1 MEGKTMPARTI
12 LITGGTHGLG
22 YHCALSLARS
32 HPTYTILLAS
42 RTDPNSAAAT
52 INTTLSQTNTHYL
65 PLDLSSPAN
74 IRSFIHT
81 FSTSSKKYPPLAAL
95 LLNAGMQYPSGTR
108 YTPSSGIETTFATNH
123 LGHALLFS
131 LLQPFLADDAR
142 IVITASG
149 THDPAQRTGM
159 PTARFVSAEQLAR
172 PPAAAKGGPTG
183 TNHYTNSKLANVLW
197 GYALERR
204 LEKMREADG
213 GKRWTVVSFDPGAMP
228 GTGLVRE
235 AGVVFRWL
243 VAVVFPRIVP
253 LLQVLVSKNIR
264 RVEESG
270 ETLAWLAVGEGVE
283 GEKGGYFEARKR
295 IRSSVQS
302 YEVGCQEEL
311 WGWTVKEIA
320 MGGEERRLF
329 EVVG

>member
-1 MEGKTMPARTI
+1 MSARTI

-32 HPTYTILLAS
+32 HPTHTILLAS
-42 RTDPNSAAAT
+42 RTDPHSAAAS

-65 PLDLSSPAN
+65 PLDLSSTAN
-74 IRSFIHT
+74 IRSFIDT
-81 FSTSSKKYPPLAAL
+81 FSTNQYPPLSAL

-108 YTPSSGIETTFATNH
+108 FTAEGIETTFATNH

-159 PTARFVSAEQLAR
+159 PTARFVSAELLAR
-172 PPAAAKGGPTG
+172 PPPASKGGPTG
-183 TNHYTNSKLANVLW
+183 TNHYTNSKLANVMW
-197 GYALERR
+197 GYALGRR
-204 LEKMREADG
+204 LEKMREAG
-213 GKRWTVVSFDPGAMP
+213 GKRWTVVSLDPGAMP

-235 AGVVFRWL
+235 AGWFFRWL
-243 VAVVFPRIVP
+243 VKVVLPRIVP
-253 LLQVLVSKNIR
+253 LLQVLVSGNIR

-270 ETLAWLAVGEGVE
+270 ETLAWLAGGEGVE
-283 GEKGGYFEARKR
+283 AEKGGYFEARKR
-295 IRSSVQS
+295 IKSSVQS

-311 WGWTVKEIA
+311 WEWTVKQIA
-320 MGGEERRLF
+320 RGEEERRLF